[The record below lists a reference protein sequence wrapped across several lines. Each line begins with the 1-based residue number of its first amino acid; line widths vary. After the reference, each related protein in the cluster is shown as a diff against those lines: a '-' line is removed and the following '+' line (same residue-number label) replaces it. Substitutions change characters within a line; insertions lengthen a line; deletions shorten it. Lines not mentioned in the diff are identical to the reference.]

1 MSSYWF
7 RVHSAKDC
15 SAKTIFGSAIVM
27 YKGSK
32 DDKPV
37 ESKDNLEINVA
48 MTTNLVD
55 KCENPDKLCATEV
68 QSLRKTPYHLS
79 QENVDVKIYLPINYQ
94 LQSAEGFGK
103 FVFRNDELIN

>member
-7 RVHSAKDC
+7 RVHSSKDC
-15 SAKTIFGSAIVM
+15 SAKAIFGSAIVK
-27 YKGSK
+27 YKGSN
-32 DDKPV
+32 DDTPI
-37 ESKDNLEINVA
+37 ESKESLESDVA

-55 KCENPDKLCATEV
+55 KCENPEKLCATEV

-94 LQSAEGFGK
+94 QQAAEGFGK
-103 FVFRNDELIN
+103 IQVYS